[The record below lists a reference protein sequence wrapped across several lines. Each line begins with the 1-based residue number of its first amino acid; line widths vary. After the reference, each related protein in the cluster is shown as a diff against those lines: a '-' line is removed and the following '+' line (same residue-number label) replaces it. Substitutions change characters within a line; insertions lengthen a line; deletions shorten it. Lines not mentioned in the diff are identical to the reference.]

1 MISVWTG
8 RNSGLDEDNDP
19 LLLEFAEE
27 GIKTDDDDDDEAE
40 DDIEDDKDDSPSLIM
55 MITLSQCFLTPH
67 NSEVV

>member
-19 LLLEFAEE
+19 LLLEFADE
-27 GIKTDDDDDDEAE
+27 GIKTDDDDEAE
-40 DDIEDDKDDSPSLIM
+40 DDIEDERDDSPSLIM
-55 MITLSQCFLTPH
+55 MITMSLCLLTLN

>member
-19 LLLEFAEE
+19 LLLEFADE
-27 GIKTDDDDDDEAE
+27 GIKTDDDDEAE
-40 DDIEDDKDDSPSLIM
+40 DDIEDERDDSPSLIM
-55 MITLSQCFLTPH
+55 MITMSLCLLTPN

>member
-19 LLLEFAEE
+19 LLLELADE
-27 GIKTDDDDDDEAE
+27 GIKTDDDDDAV
-40 DDIEDDKDDSPSLIM
+40 DDIEDDRDDSPSLIM
-55 MITLSQCFLTPH
+55 MITMSLYLSTLH

>member
-27 GIKTDDDDDDEAE
+27 GIKTDGDDEAE

-55 MITLSQCFLTPH
+55 MITMSQCFLTPH

>member
-27 GIKTDDDDDDEAE
+27 GIKTDDDDEAE

-55 MITLSQCFLTPH
+55 MITMSQCFLTPH

>member
-27 GIKTDDDDDDEAE
+27 GIKTDDDDEAE

-55 MITLSQCFLTPH
+55 MITMSQYFLTPH

>member
-27 GIKTDDDDDDEAE
+27 GINTDDDDEAE

-55 MITLSQCFLTPH
+55 MITLSQCILTPH

>member
-19 LLLEFAEE
+19 LLLEFADE
-27 GIKTDDDDDDEAE
+27 GIKTDDDDEAE
-40 DDIEDDKDDSPSLIM
+40 DDIEDERERDDSPSLIM
-55 MITLSQCFLTPH
+55 MITMSLCLLTLN